1 MEIPLS
7 KKGWVSVIISA
18 VLMAIMTG
26 YFSAFGEDLY
36 QVSKKMVFDT
46 QTQYLLFI
54 IFIIIAIGIVTGLAL
69 TVFDIHRQR
78 SRNTTRQLQN
88 PRPNNLTPADEN
100 DVEARRRRED
110 DWRFFPSNYD

>member
-7 KKGWVSVIISA
+7 KKGWA

-54 IFIIIAIGIVTGLAL
+54 IFIIIAIGIVTGLAW
-69 TVFDIHRQR
+69 HRQR

-88 PRPNNLTPADEN
+88 PRPNNLAPADEN

-110 DWRFFPSNYD
+110 DWKFFPSNYD

>member
-36 QVSKKMVFDT
+36 EVSKKMVFDT

-88 PRPNNLTPADEN
+88 PRPNNLAPADEN

>member
-78 SRNTTRQLQN
+78 S
-88 PRPNNLTPADEN
+88 PRPNNLAPADEN